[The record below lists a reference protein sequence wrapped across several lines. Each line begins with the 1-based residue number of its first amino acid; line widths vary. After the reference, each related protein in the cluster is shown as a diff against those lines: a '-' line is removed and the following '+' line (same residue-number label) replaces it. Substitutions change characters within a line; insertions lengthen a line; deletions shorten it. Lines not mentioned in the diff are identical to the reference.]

1 MSNDN
6 DLEFELDNADFAAML
21 DNSLKTG
28 RKATVTCK
36 PGESIEGV
44 VTKITD
50 KTVFVDI
57 QSRDDAVI
65 DIMEFKD
72 DAGELT
78 IKVGDSITAY
88 CVSLDDGILLTSR
101 LSGKM
106 IDAGLADAQASGL
119 PVEGKVI
126 SERKGGFEVQ
136 VGSTSAFCP
145 YSQID
150 AMKQDAANYIG
161 NTYSFLIQEYS
172 ENGRNVVVNR
182 RKLVEKE
189 REAAEKALRESLKE
203 GDIVDGKVTRL
214 APFGVFVD
222 IGGVEGLVHVSEMA
236 WGRVEKPDGLVTSGQ
251 EVQVKIKEI
260 NWQNGRISLSLRG
273 MLPDPWYEA
282 VGRYTPNTV
291 VQGKITRLAQF
302 GAFVELEPGVE
313 GLVHI
318 SKLGAGRR
326 IGHPSDVVKE
336 GDTVEVRI
344 ESVDVEARRI
354 SLSMDKKGGGKLE
367 ASDTS
372 EASTPVD
379 PQRLRG
385 LKGEGSFGS
394 ANDIFGKLKF

>member
-6 DLEFELDNADFAAML
+6 NLEFEMDADFAALL
-21 DNSLKTG
+21 DGSLKNG
-28 RKATVTCK
+28 RKPSVTCK
-36 PGESIEGV
+36 PGEAVEGV
-44 VTKITD
+44 ITKITD
-50 KTVFVDI
+50 KTVFLDI
-57 QSRDDAVI
+57 NSRDDAVI
-65 DIMEFKD
+65 DIMEFKNE
-72 DAGELT
+72 AGEIT
-78 IKVGDSITAY
+78 VKVGDKITAY
-88 CVSLDDGILLTSR
+88 CASLDDGILLTSR

-106 IDAGLADAQASGL
+106 VDAGLADARASGL
-119 PVEGKVI
+119 PVEGKVVG
-126 SERKGGFEVQ
+126 ERKGGFEILI
-136 VGSTSAFCP
+136 GSTTAFCP

-150 AMKQDAANYIG
+150 AMKQDAATYIG
-161 NTYSFLIQEYS
+161 NTYSFQIQEYS

-189 REAAEKALRESLKE
+189 REAKEKELRESLHE
-203 GDIVDGKVTRL
+203 GDVVDGKVTRL

-222 IGGVEGLVHVSEMA
+222 IGGIEGLVHVSEMA
-236 WGRVEKPDGLVTSGQ
+236 WGRVEKPDGLVTPGQ

-260 NWQNGRISLSLRG
+260 NWQNGRIGLSLRG

-291 VQGKITRLAQF
+291 VQGKVTRLAQF

-326 IGHPSDVVKE
+326 IGHPSEVVKE

-344 ESVDVEARRI
+344 ESVDVEGRRI

-367 ASDTS
+367 ASDAS
-372 EASTPVD
+372 EAAAPVD
-379 PQRLRG
+379 PQKLRG

-394 ANDIFGKLKF
+394 ANDIFGKLKL

>member
-1 MSNDN
+1 M
-6 DLEFELDNADFAAML
+6 
-21 DNSLKTG
+21 
-28 RKATVTCK
+28 V
-36 PGESIEGV
+36 
-44 VTKITD
+44 
-50 KTVFVDI
+50 
-57 QSRDDAVI
+57 
-65 DIMEFKD
+65 
-72 DAGELT
+72 
-78 IKVGDSITAY
+78 
-88 CVSLDDGILLTSR
+88 
-101 LSGKM
+101 
-106 IDAGLADAQASGL
+106 DAGLADARASGL
-119 PVEGKVI
+119 PVEGKVMG
-126 SERKGGFEVQ
+126 ERKGGFEILI
-136 VGSTSAFCP
+136 GSTTAFCP

-150 AMKQDAANYIG
+150 AMKQDAATYIG
-161 NTYSFLIQEYS
+161 NTYSFQIQEYR

-203 GDIVDGKVTRL
+203 GDVVDGKVTRL

-236 WGRVEKPDGLVTSGQ
+236 WGRVEKPDGLVVPGQ